1 MTNLLSHV
9 IFEVIPM
16 KGIEEKA
23 SRLPAG
29 ARVTVT
35 ASPAKGMAATI
46 DLATRL
52 HREGFEVTPHL
63 SARLISDQQEL
74 DAIITDLAAEGIG
87 RAFVVGGDALEPGKF
102 ADALDLLR
110 EMDSL
115 GHHFSELGIA
125 GYPEGHPF
133 ISGDAL
139 RQALIEK
146 RRYAHYITTQM
157 CFDPRAIATW
167 IKGTRL
173 DGIRLPVRLGI
184 PGVVDPIRLGKIASR
199 IGVGTSMKFLMR
211 NRNAILRLLRPGVY
225 RPTRLVKSLNELDSD
240 LGIVGLHIF
249 TFNQVEPTMN
259 WLEKMTGR

>member
-1 MTNLLSHV
+1 MTDLLSHV
-9 IFEVIPM
+9 TFEVIPM

-29 ARVTVT
+29 ARVSVT

-52 HREGFEVTPHL
+52 NREGFEVTPHL
-63 SARLISDQQEL
+63 SARLISDRQEL
-74 DAIITDLAAEGIG
+74 DSIITELAAVGIG
-87 RAFVVGGDALEPGKF
+87 RALVVGGDALEPGKF

-115 GHHFSELGIA
+115 GHHFSELGVA

-133 ISGDAL
+133 ISGDSL

-157 CFDPRAIATW
+157 CFDPRAIASW
-167 IKGTRL
+167 IKGIRL

-199 IGVGTSMKFLMR
+199 IGVGTSMKFLLR
-211 NRNAILRLLRPGVY
+211 NRNAIWRFLRPGVY
-225 RPTRLVKSLNELDSD
+225 RPTKLVKSLNELEGD
-240 LGIVGLHIF
+240 LGIVGLHVF
-249 TFNQVEPTMN
+249 TFNQIEPTRD
-259 WLEKMTGR
+259 WLEKITGR